1 MIDPFLVFHGKFIV
15 NILIMIVQRR
25 KNKSFSIKSY
35 GKKLAEGRGFE
46 PLETCASADFKS
58 AAFDHSASPP
68 TAINYN
74 EFW

>member
-1 MIDPFLVFHGKFIV
+1 MIFSQDGSGDPGKE
-15 NILIMIVQRR
+15 
-25 KNKSFSIKSY
+25 
-35 GKKLAEGRGFE
+35 KLAEGRGFE

>member
-1 MIDPFLVFHGKFIV
+1 MCPFPRETTGEEGFA
-15 NILIMIVQRR
+15 R
-25 KNKSFSIKSY
+25 KENQ
-35 GKKLAEGRGFE
+35 KLAEGRGFE
-46 PLETCASADFKS
+46 PLETCAPADFKS